1 MSRKIKYLFRIYN
14 EETKTFNMHENIDPK
29 NILEYGSCIFMYST
43 IGRKNIN
50 DIFDQCLHLYGI
62 PCFDSIVSNKV
73 NITKFVYNI
82 NNKNIYL
89 F

>member
-1 MSRKIKYLFRIYN
+1 MSRKNLEFYN

-29 NILEYGSCIFMYST
+29 NILEYDSCIFMYST
-43 IGRKNIN
+43 IVRKNIN
-50 DIFDQCLHLYGI
+50 DIFDQCLQLYGI

-82 NNKNIYL
+82 NKQKYYTIHEY
-89 F
+89 